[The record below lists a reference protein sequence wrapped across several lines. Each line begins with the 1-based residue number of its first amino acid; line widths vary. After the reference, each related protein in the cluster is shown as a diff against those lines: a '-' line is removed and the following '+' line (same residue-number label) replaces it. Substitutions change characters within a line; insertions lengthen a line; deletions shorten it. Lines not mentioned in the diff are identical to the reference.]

1 MINFGMV
8 DMAQTEYH
16 EISEYSHDNDKFY
29 DMTNY
34 KTTKLQLHN
43 FINLI
48 LHDPCEHNP
57 LPNGATC
64 LHHEISISWYSFLG
78 L

>member
-34 KTTKLQLHN
+34 KTTKLQQL
-43 FINLI
+43 
-48 LHDPCEHNP
+48 
-57 LPNGATC
+57 
-64 LHHEISISWYSFLG
+64 Y
-78 L
+78 